1 MELMI
6 ENVLN
11 IGEDEFYRASRYKL
25 PLSVVL
31 VNSNENKAFDI
42 FDGCTRQVDIVQQLS
57 SDLLIVFLSHTDLV
71 HAGIFIKKMNKKL
84 KFSYT
89 AGEFKSSELK
99 FIKKLFLDNVE
110 KRSSY

>member
-25 PLSVVL
+25 PLCVIL
-31 VNSNENKAFDI
+31 VNSNDNEAFDI
-42 FDGCTRQVDIVQQLS
+42 LDDNTRQVDIVQQIS
-57 SDLLIVFLSHTDLV
+57 HDLLIVFLSHTDLNQ
-71 HAGIFIKKMNKKL
+71 ARIFIKKMNKKL
-84 KFSYT
+84 NFTYT
-89 AGEFKSSELK
+89 EGEFKSPELK
-99 FIKKLFLDNVE
+99 FIKKLFLDNEE